1 MMNILVVCTAN
12 ICRSPTGEEI
22 LRNLIAE
29 AGLEADISVD
39 SAGTKA
45 GSGTPPD
52 VRSRLLAEGK
62 GYSLQGITSR
72 PLKSRDYRDFDLIL
86 AMDEKHRKDMRL
98 DCPLEHM
105 DKIKLFLDFTPGLV
119 GTSVPDPYY
128 GEAKDFVIA
137 FDLIEKGGKGLL
149 AAIDDQK
156 PYLGYRDRR

>member
-12 ICRSPTGEEI
+12 ICCSPTGEGI

-52 VRSRLLAEGK
+52 VGSRLLAEGK

-72 PLKSRDYRDFDLIL
+72 ALGMRDYRDFDLIL
-86 AMDEKHRKDMRL
+86 ADGRETQEGHAL
-98 DCPLEHM
+98 GLP
-105 DKIKLFLDFTPGLV
+105 PGTH
-119 GTSVPDPYY
+119 GQD
-128 GEAKDFVIA
+128 
-137 FDLIEKGGKGLL
+137 
-149 AAIDDQK
+149 
-156 PYLGYRDRR
+156 